1 MGMSPLRPSIRAAM
15 LVIVLWSAGCG
26 GLREWWHNGWKVG
39 PNYLRPSAAVQ
50 PQWLEDSE
58 PHIRD
63 APVDRPDWWTVFD
76 DPKLSRLIDT
86 AHQQNLD
93 LRAAGARVL
102 QARAQRDLVAGNL
115 FPQSQQALG
124 AYAHAQLSKNLG
136 LPLGP
141 YVNLWASGFPVSWEI
156 DFWGRYRRAIE
167 SANASLD
174 AAADGYND
182 ALILLLAETAETYVQ
197 LRVFQ
202 ERLRFARRNVEIQ
215 RGSLKLAETRFK
227 EGAASELDVRQARS
241 SLAQTEALIPPL
253 QTGLRQANNRLC
265 LLLGTPP
272 NDLLAELGD
281 EFIPAAPT
289 SVAAGIPAEL
299 LRRRPD
305 VRRAERETAAQ
316 SAQIGVAKSDLYPRL
331 ALFGFLGYA
340 ADDFKDLFAMKSFT
354 GLILPTF
361 QWPILN
367 YGRLS
372 NNVRVQ
378 RARFQEK
385 VLLYQQTVL
394 KAAEEVEN
402 GLVAFSQAWEQVSHL
417 EQSVKDSQA
426 AVELVLVQYREG
438 NVDFNRVYNLQAV
451 LTTQQDQL
459 AVARGNIAL
468 QLIAVYKALGG
479 GWELFHDRAS
489 LPDGR

>member
-1 MGMSPLRPSIRAAM
+1 MSPLPAWGRAVLLA
-15 LVIVLWSAGCG
+15 LPLWSAGCG

-39 PNYLRPSAAVQ
+39 PNYIQPPVDLAA
-50 PQWLEDSE
+50 QWHEGDE
-58 PHIRD
+58 PHLQA
-63 APVDRPDWWTVFD
+63 APVDRPDWWTVFE
-76 DPKLSRLIDT
+76 DPVLSRLIES
-86 AHQQNLD
+86 AHRQNLD
-93 LRAAGARVL
+93 LRAAGTRVL
-102 QARAQRDLVAGNL
+102 QTRAQRDLVAGKL

-141 YVNLWASGFPVSWEI
+141 YVNLWASGLPVSWEI
-156 DFWGRYRRAIE
+156 DFWGRFRRALE
-167 SANASLD
+167 AADANHD

-182 ALILLLAETAETYVQ
+182 ALVLLLADTAETYVQ
-197 LRVFQ
+197 IRVFQ
-202 ERLRFARRNVEIQ
+202 DRLRYARRNVEIQ

-227 EGAASELDVRQARS
+227 EGATTQLDVRQARS
-241 SLAQTEALIPPL
+241 SLNQTEAIVPPL

-265 LLLGTPP
+265 LLVGVPP
-272 NDLLAELGD
+272 SDLLAELG
-281 EFIPAAPT
+281 EASVPAAPT

-305 VRRAERETAAQ
+305 VRRAEREAAAQ
-316 SAQIGVAKSDLYPRL
+316 SAQIGVAASDLYPRF
-331 ALFGFLGYA
+331 ALFGFLGYT
-340 ADDFKDLFAMKSFT
+340 ADDFKDIFAMRSFT
-354 GLILPTF
+354 GLLLPNF

-367 YGRLS
+367 YGRL
-372 NNVRVQ
+372 NNNIRVQ

-385 VLLYQQTVL
+385 VLNYRQTVL
-394 KAAEEVEN
+394 RSAQEVEN
-402 GLVAFSQAWEQVSHL
+402 GLVAFSQAWDQVRHL
-417 EQSVKDSQA
+417 QDSVEDSEA
-426 AVELVLVQYREG
+426 VVELALVQYREG

-468 QLIAVYKALGG
+468 QLIATFKALGG

-489 LPDGR
+489 LADCH